1 MKNKIII
8 KIVVFGLIFLFFGT
22 SITAGINSNF
32 LKESTGVQLK
42 SNDNTGESIVSRFQD
57 DVLLIPDWTNDR
69 VLGFDPYDGSYIG
82 EIIPDDGR
90 LSSPKCAIP
99 SSRGTIFV
107 SDQIEDSVFEYD
119 IDGNYI
125 TTIVNQASSG
135 IDNIRG
141 ITVYNSYL
149 YVTVFQGSYAETIQR
164 FDLNGGSQT
173 TWTSTQINSPF
184 DIHLRSNDALVANAN
199 SDAIER
205 YDHSGNWLGTFVG
218 TGIEWP
224 SQIYECDNG
233 NLYVTGS
240 FSPAGIYKYD
250 QNGNQLNYYP
260 IARTMRGV
268 HELGNGLLLFT
279 TDESV
284 SSYNPTNAQIIDIY
298 TNGNFQFID
307 LYSSGENQPPNEPS
321 NPNPTNGETGV
332 LLNQNLSWTGGDPNS
347 GDTVTYDIY
356 FGTTTPPPQV
366 VSNQSATTYNPG
378 IMNPNTKYYWK
389 IVAWDNHGAS
399 TPGVIWDFTT
409 KENTP
414 PNTPTID
421 GPKSGKPGIECD
433 YILNSIDSDGDVL
446 RFIVDWDDGDN
457 ETTTFVFSGNDLTVS
472 HTWNAKGTY
481 IISVKAEDEYGAESN
496 LTTLEVT
503 IPRTRQLNI
512 FEDLLERLFERFPN
526 AFPILRQ
533 ILRL

>member
-1 MKNKIII
+1 MKNKIVI
-8 KIVVFGLIFLFFGT
+8 KILVFGIIFLFFGAG
-22 SITAGINSNF
+22 ITAGMNSNF
-32 LKESTGVQLK
+32 LKENKNVQIK
-42 SNDNTGESIVSRFQD
+42 SNFDTGKSWVGMFQD
-57 DVLLIPDWTNDR
+57 EILLIPDWSNDR

-90 LSSPKCAIP
+90 LSSPKCAIA

-107 SDQIEDSVFEYD
+107 SDQIEDAVFEYN

-141 ITVYNSYL
+141 ITVYNGYL
-149 YVTVFQGSYAETIQR
+149 YVTVFEGSYAQTIQR
-164 FDLNGGSQT
+164 FNLNGGSQT
-173 TWTSTQINSPF
+173 TWTSVQINSPF
-184 DIHLRSNDALVANAN
+184 DIHLRSNDALVANAG

-205 YDHSGNWLGTFVG
+205 YDHSGSWLGTFVG

-224 SQIYECDNG
+224 SQIYECSNG
-233 NLYVTGS
+233 NLYITGS

-250 QNGNQLNYYP
+250 QNGVLLNYYS

-268 HELGNGLLLFT
+268 YELGNGLLLFT
-279 TDESV
+279 TDQSV
-284 SSYNPTNAQIIDIY
+284 STYNPTNAQIIDIY
-298 TNGNFQFID
+298 TNGNFHFIH
-307 LYSSGENQPPNEPS
+307 LLSGENQPPNEPS
-321 NPNPTNGETGV
+321 NPYPTNGATGV
-332 LLNQNLSWTGGDPNS
+332 LLNETLSWIGGDPNS
-347 GDTVTYDIY
+347 GDTVTYDLY
-356 FGTTTPPPQV
+356 FGTTTPPPQL
-366 VSNQSATTYNPG
+366 VSNQSAATYNPG
-378 IMNPNTKYYWK
+378 IMNSNTKYYWK

-399 TPGVIWDFTT
+399 TPGEIWNFTT

-421 GPKSGKPGIECD
+421 GPTSGKPGIQCD

-457 ETTTFVFSGNDLTVS
+457 ETTTFVSSGTDLTVS

-481 IISVKAEDEYGAESN
+481 IISFKSEDEYGAESG
-496 LTTLEVT
+496 LGTLEVT

-512 FEDLLERLFERFPN
+512 LENLLERIFEIFPK
-526 AFPILRQ
+526 AFPIIRFL
-533 ILRL
+533 LRL